1 MTAAEF
7 KRRFMPL
14 HYDFYQ
20 TAFRLTGNLQD
31 AEDMVQDTYLKLWRM
46 RDSVPSPPA
55 HVGYCKAVLRHV
67 CIDHLRQHHFK
78 KVNEDS
84 IAETD
89 DYSQYLI
96 ETREQ
101 AAVVLRT
108 IRLLPQQQRLAVTLH
123 DVRGYSYKEIE
134 QLTGQKE
141 TTVRVLLSRARKRI
155 RELINDTI

>member
-1 MTAAEF
+1 MGW
-7 KRRFMPL
+7 
-14 HYDFYQ
+14 Y
-20 TAFRLTGNLQD
+20 
-31 AEDMVQDTYLKLWRM
+31 
-46 RDSVPSPPA
+46 
-55 HVGYCKAVLRHV
+55 
-67 CIDHLRQHHFK
+67 
-78 KVNEDS
+78 S